1 MRRVWGTQSM
11 YRLKL
16 GKLQMSNSKYET
28 RLEAEAVAKRLR
40 STFPDV
46 EVEIIEVQK

>member
-1 MRRVWGTQSM
+1 M

-46 EVEIIEVQK
+46 VVEIVEVKK

>member
-1 MRRVWGTQSM
+1 M

-28 RLEAEAVAKRLR
+28 LLEAAAVAKRLR

-46 EVEIIEVQK
+46 VVRIVEVKK